1 MLKDPDTGRR
11 VSRPNPKSEWQS
23 AAVPELAIVSR
34 DLFHAAQQRK
44 QARGC
49 THPNYQRR
57 PRHILSGLLRCGACS
72 SGMSTNGR
80 DKSGRIRIRCSA
92 ATESG
97 TCPDPKTFYLE
108 TVEKAVL
115 SGLSAELRHPEVIAE
130 YVKTY
135 HEERK
140 RLAAESDAKRMRLQ
154 RRLGEISRE
163 IDRLVDG
170 IAKGVGD
177 PNVLGA
183 RMNVLSTERK
193 TLSAEFEAE
202 PPPVNVL
209 ALHPAVLE
217 RYAEQL
223 GKLQDALAKGINAGD
238 SGRGGSD
245 AGSGRDCDGVPRHL
259 PPRWCRSS
267 DCGAADGAPRRACLS
282 QWRQRSVGKG
292 GSGGALP
299 SISRN
304 NYVRML
310 RNHAQES
317 LALPSGLE
325 IIPPA
330 RHGLVNSGSLL
341 IVGEQAKQLRGA
353 AILGHCPAARRFK
366 RPASRR

>member
-1 MLKDPDTGRR
+1 LFELGFKGSCGLLCQGGVLNQENVRPPRGRKWNASAINGNLQRGTGVLQNELYAGRLIWNKVRMVKDPDTGRR
-11 VSRPNPKSEWQS
+11 VSRPNPKGEWQS
-23 AAVPELAIVSR
+23 ADVPELAIVSR
-34 DLFHAAQQRK
+34 DLFHAAQKRK

-57 PRHILSGLLRCGACS
+57 PRHILSGLLRCGACG

-115 SGLSAELRHPEVIAE
+115 SGLSAELRRPEVIAE

-140 RLAAESDAKRMRLQ
+140 RLAAESDAKRMRLE
-154 RRLGEISRE
+154 RHLGEISRE

-177 PNVLGA
+177 PNDLGA
-183 RMNVLSTERK
+183 RMNVLSAERK

-209 ALHPAVLE
+209 AFHPAVLA

-223 GKLQDALAKGINAGD
+223 AKLQDALAKGINAGD
-238 SGRGGSD
+238 SR
-245 AGSGRDCDGVPRHL
+245 RDCPFQRVEAMNPGSNDR
-259 PPRWCRSS
+259 
-267 DCGAADGAPRRACLS
+267 
-282 QWRQRSVGKG
+282 QWFRV
-292 GSGGALP
+292 
-299 SISRN
+299 
-304 NYVRML
+304 
-310 RNHAQES
+310 H
-317 LALPSGLE
+317 ALPSG
-325 IIPPA
+325 PPRYA
-330 RHGLVNSGSLL
+330 NRDRGLAASTAVSTAVQGSPM
-341 IVGEQAKQLRGA
+341 IV
-353 AILGHCPAARRFK
+353 
-366 RPASRR
+366 